1 MQALPR
7 YQQYT
12 MREERYGLGEF
23 GKTCREIFSRYGLK
37 YTEVAQA
44 VRYDASYVSKW
55 VNSDLLPGQ
64 TAAADICGK
73 IAEQAAASKWTPEAE
88 RETCRQELFQELLAA
103 YQADDRRKNGQK
115 QERETAA
122 VPPERS
128 SDRRERLF
136 SHFAQLREQTEEISV
151 TVIGNILCMPEAELI
166 FLMDLNHELGR
177 LQFSRC
183 TVDYFF
189 PETEIGRFQSGVQA
203 VSLLNLFMMQE
214 GIEIRAYR
222 SAVKHMGFMIFA
234 DGLRYTAQC
243 RGNSRWIFESFDSE
257 AGSVETALHTIERE
271 LLPTS
276 RQIFQTS
283 CLSVAKDEFGLV
295 DRVFWGFHDRMLTGT
310 VQSCFCSRELMEFV
324 EANVP
329 AEKGALLARR
339 RELYLKALEEGQ
351 EIRCILYREALD
363 RLAYEGVLTAGG
375 SELQLSHMGRFLYLQ
390 ELLRLLGKYPNLK
403 VRIVDGY
410 IVREI
415 KHHQLPALFF
425 GKESCSFRSYTGAE
439 EKSCSFVNDTE
450 FGRALRRGFDALWDG
465 GEVPLSDISAVAEGY
480 LDFCAGMV

>member
-1 MQALPR
+1 ML
-7 YQQYT
+7 
-12 MREERYGLGEF
+12 
-23 GKTCREIFSRYGLK
+23 
-37 YTEVAQA
+37 
-44 VRYDASYVSKW
+44 
-55 VNSDLLPGQ
+55 
-64 TAAADICGK
+64 
-73 IAEQAAASKWTPEAE
+73 
-88 RETCRQELFQELLAA
+88 
-103 YQADDRRKNGQK
+103 
-115 QERETAA
+115 
-122 VPPERS
+122 PERS
-128 SDRRERLF
+128 SDRRERMF
-136 SHFAQLREQTEEISV
+136 SHFAQLRKQTEEISV

-177 LQFSRC
+177 LQFSHC

-222 SAVKHMGFMIFA
+222 SAVKHMGLMILM
-234 DGLRYTAQC
+234 DGLRYAAQC
-243 RGNSRWIFESFDSE
+243 RGNNRWIFERFDM
-257 AGSVETALHTIERE
+257 ETESLGAAFHAISRE

-276 RQIFQTS
+276 RRIFQTS
-283 CLSVAKDEFGLV
+283 SLSAAGEEFGLV

-310 VQSCFCSRELMEFV
+310 VQSCFCSEELLEFV
-324 EANVP
+324 KRNVP
-329 AEKGALLARR
+329 EEKGALLVRR
-339 RELYLKALEEGQ
+339 RGQYLKALEEGQ

-363 RLAYEGVLTAGG
+363 RLAYEGVMTAGG

-465 GEVPLSDISAVAEGY
+465 GGVPLSDISSVAEGY